1 MSASRLPTTDI
12 QIVDEIL
19 LPSSGSAVALRY
31 HDKDYYLDDGIY
43 HPDPNGKKTKQLI
56 FYSFKDGSKTS
67 IDQKRVYELLLSDP
81 RYEIKESDLSMYKI
95 EGVNYFDND
104 DGLIRAVDVTVVKP
118 EFIYEP
124 YFPKGKLTVIGAYP
138 GSGKTMLMSYLAAK
152 LTRGQSFFG
161 CRVDQPHNVLY
172 FSTEDGV
179 DDTLQLRF
187 QQAGG
192 DNERQFYYKNI
203 ISFSELLKIGNLI
216 DQCHADVVIFDPLQ
230 SYASAADL
238 NNAVL
243 TRQMFDSL
251 EQVAQDRHV
260 TTIIVCHFNKNAK
273 GPAITRILGSTDITG
288 KARSFI
294 AVGNMPGN
302 DGQKFFS
309 HEKSNLAKQGLTQ
322 IFRID
327 PNNGLLIP
335 DGTTTKH
342 YDDFYLKQS
351 NGQCA
356 DKLDTA
362 KRLLLE
368 NLDENG
374 CILASDAYK
383 LAQDE
388 GISISTMKTARSDLG
403 MYIPEKKGF
412 QGKTIWKLPDP
423 LTSEDFDDIEGLIT

>member
-12 QIVDEIL
+12 QIVEGLIDARLFI
-19 LPSSGSAVALRY
+19 RY
-31 HDKDYYLDDGIY
+31 ADKDYYYVHDEELY
-43 HPDPNGKKTKQLI
+43 KPDPGGKQAKQLI
-56 FYSFKDGSKTS
+56 LLSFHDGSKT
-67 IDQKRVYELLLSDP
+67 IRDAKRVYDLLISDPCYEITDEELSD
-81 RYEIKESDLSMYKI
+81 YIID
-95 EGVNYFDND
+95 GVNHFKDD
-104 DGLIRAVDVTVVKP
+104 DGLIRATDVQVVKP

-124 YFPKGKLTVIGAYP
+124 YFPKGKLTLIGAYP
-138 GSGKTMLMSYLAAK
+138 GSGKTMLMSYFSAK
-152 LTRGQSFFG
+152 LTQGQPFFG

-187 QQAGG
+187 QQASGNN
-192 DNERQFYYKNI
+192 DRQFYYKNI
-203 ISFSELLKIGNLI
+203 ISFNDRLKIGNLI
-216 DQCHADVVIFDPLQ
+216 DQTHAEVVIFDPLQ
-230 SYASAADL
+230 SYASTADL
-238 NNAVL
+238 NNAIL

-251 EQVAQDRHV
+251 EQISQDRNV
-260 TTIIVCHFNKNAK
+260 TIIIVCHFNKNSRGA
-273 GPAITRILGSTDITG
+273 AITRILGSTDITG

-302 DGQKFFS
+302 DGRKFFS

-327 PNNGLLIP
+327 PDNGLLIP

-351 NGQCA
+351 NGQGT

-412 QGKTIWKLPDP
+412 QGKTIWKLPDT
-423 LTSEDFDDIEGLIT
+423 LASDDLDDIEDLFS